1 MTGLFATLLVLQGF
15 AGGLHM
21 LAIKQYFNE
30 ENKTNAKRMVN
41 KTKYH
46 NHNTSSS
53 CSSSSKIPPSG
64 VLLS

>member
-1 MTGLFATLLVLQGF
+1 MGLLATLLVLQGF

-21 LAIKQYFNE
+21 LTIKQYFNE
-30 ENKTNAKRMVN
+30 ENKTNAKRMVK

-46 NHNTSSS
+46 HHHAGRPVKS
-53 CSSSSKIPPSG
+53 PSG